1 MDTPFI
7 SSFNLT
13 DQNYHCRVGVVFDRL
28 TDKLT
33 RRSGTMD
40 AREEDELT
48 IQIPPHDG
56 SQTERTRG
64 TFGGRQRW
72 LSGNATDT
80 KVALDSKAMESMV
93 SPRRGLHKMKVSAPS
108 VQPYL
113 SSLGIS
119 VGDESQIV
127 EKEVDEIAGLRREHD
142 AVKNINWRKEQEIKK
157 LEEEVENMTMTL
169 HGRMADN
176 SQIKS
181 QMANIENKSALYESK
196 LEEEYKDRGVYNHMI
211 QRLTREA
218 LDAKKATIAKEK
230 TLQALQQE
238 LSSAMTGLLAARQ
251 EKSAAESAY
260 KTLYTDW
267 WEKKQANIR
276 ALDDLQHA
284 VEQTR
289 LKSDILEAREVS
301 RKNNVQAA
309 LGQLKQKESRRLR
322 RESSAQMTH
331 FSEIQEELS
340 DTDRKLMSVEAE
352 LKQIIEAAGT
362 NDVDKIIAKYV
373 GREDTLR
380 ALKEE
385 HTISDARMRK
395 LRDRHKQLNESLSHL
410 RSAAANSRTIYQEMD
425 QTSERLKE
433 TEKEAAVLADKC
445 NRANV
450 LMDAFR
456 ACMLKCLTKL
466 STVHGS
472 LDYDDQHELSRAM
485 ETPTAD
491 LLHIMEQKLN
501 RVLDVINREK
511 AERELHRSETTTN
524 PNSSGSGSVL
534 TGGAPTTDDKP
545 GVHQSSVRAPAS
557 SETEEHFILRMA
569 STTASPANV
578 RVRPKSRSSVVRSS
592 FLLLPPGEEP
602 KVSSVRRA
610 GHTTAHDGTYHNDEF
625 EDSNTA
631 PVDLADDETVI
642 DRHMRKKLVG
652 LIVNRGKRGKKSSTQ
667 PQTSPQH

>member
-1 MDTPFI
+1 MF
-7 SSFNLT
+7 L
-13 DQNYHCRVGVVFDRL
+13 Q
-28 TDKLT
+28 
-33 RRSGTMD
+33 
-40 AREEDELT
+40 
-48 IQIPPHDG
+48 
-56 SQTERTRG
+56 
-64 TFGGRQRW
+64 
-72 LSGNATDT
+72 
-80 KVALDSKAMESMV
+80 
-93 SPRRGLHKMKVSAPS
+93 
-108 VQPYL
+108 
-113 SSLGIS
+113 
-119 VGDESQIV
+119 
-127 EKEVDEIAGLRREHD
+127 
-142 AVKNINWRKEQEIKK
+142 
-157 LEEEVENMTMTL
+157 
-169 HGRMADN
+169 
-176 SQIKS
+176 
-181 QMANIENKSALYESK
+181 LYESK
-196 LEEEYKDRGVYNHMI
+196 LEEELTDRGVYNHMI
-211 QRLTREA
+211 QRLSREA
-218 LDAKKATIAKEK
+218 LEAKKATLAKEK
-230 TLQALQQE
+230 ALQALRQE
-238 LSSAMTGLLAARQ
+238 LTCAMTGLLAVRQ

-260 KTLYTDW
+260 KQLYTEW

-301 RKNNVQAA
+301 RKKNVQAA

-340 DTDRKLMSVEAE
+340 DTDRKLMRVEAE

-362 NDVDKIIAKYV
+362 NDVDKIISKYV
-373 GREDTLR
+373 GREETLR

-385 HTISDARMRK
+385 HTVSDARMRK
-395 LRDRHKQLNESLSHL
+395 LRERHKQLNETLSHL

-433 TEKEAAVLADKC
+433 TEKEAALLADKC

-456 ACMLKCLTKL
+456 ACMLKCLAKL

-485 ETPTAD
+485 ETPTPD
-491 LLHIMEQKLN
+491 LLHLMEQKLN

-511 AERELHRSETTTN
+511 AERELHRSETT
-524 PNSSGSGSVL
+524 PNSNGSGSGSVL
-534 TGGAPTTDDKP
+534 LGGAPTIDDKP
-545 GVHQSSVRAPAS
+545 GVHQSSVRAPAP

-592 FLLLPPGEEP
+592 FLGPPPEEL
-602 KVSSVRRA
+602 KISSTRRA
-610 GHTTAHDGTYHNDEF
+610 NHTSVHDVVSGGGTHNNDEAEDGTNGGA
-625 EDSNTA
+625 TV
-631 PVDLADDETVI
+631 VDLGDDETVI

-652 LIVNRGKRGKKSSTQ
+652 LIVNRGKRGKKPSAQ
-667 PQTSPQH
+667 PQTSPLH

>member
-1 MDTPFI
+1 
-7 SSFNLT
+7 
-13 DQNYHCRVGVVFDRL
+13 
-28 TDKLT
+28 
-33 RRSGTMD
+33 
-40 AREEDELT
+40 
-48 IQIPPHDG
+48 
-56 SQTERTRG
+56 
-64 TFGGRQRW
+64 
-72 LSGNATDT
+72 
-80 KVALDSKAMESMV
+80 
-93 SPRRGLHKMKVSAPS
+93 
-108 VQPYL
+108 
-113 SSLGIS
+113 
-119 VGDESQIV
+119 
-127 EKEVDEIAGLRREHD
+127 
-142 AVKNINWRKEQEIKK
+142 
-157 LEEEVENMTMTL
+157 MTMTL
-169 HGRMADN
+169 HGRVADN
-176 SQIKS
+176 SQTKS
-181 QMANIENKSALYESK
+181 QMANIENKSTLYESK
-196 LEEEYKDRGVYNHMI
+196 LEEELNDRGVYNHMI

-218 LDAKKATIAKEK
+218 LDAKKATLAKEK
-230 TLQALQQE
+230 ALQALRQE
-238 LSSAMTGLLAARQ
+238 LSSAMAGLLAVRQ
-251 EKSAAESAY
+251 EKSAAESSY
-260 KTLYTDW
+260 KQLYADW

-301 RKNNVQAA
+301 RKKNVQAA

-340 DTDRKLMSVEAE
+340 DTDRKLMRVEAE

-373 GREDTLR
+373 GREETLR

-385 HTISDARMRK
+385 HTVSDARMRK
-395 LRDRHKQLNESLSHL
+395 LRERHKQLNETLSHL
-410 RSAAANSRTIYQEMD
+410 RSAATNSRTIYQEMD

-433 TEKEAAVLADKC
+433 TEKEAALLADKC

-485 ETPTAD
+485 ETPTPD

-524 PNSSGSGSVL
+524 SNGSGSGSALV
-534 TGGAPTTDDKP
+534 GGAPTTDERS
-545 GVHQSSVRAPAS
+545 GIHQSSVRAPAP

-592 FLLLPPGEEP
+592 FLGLSPGDEP

-610 GHTTAHDGTYHNDEF
+610 GHTSMHDVVGGGVYNEEA
-625 EDSNTA
+625 EDGNNTGSVA
-631 PVDLADDETVI
+631 VDLADDETVI

-652 LIVNRGKRGKKSSTQ
+652 LIVNRGKRGKKPSTQ
-667 PQTSPQH
+667 SQTNPLH

>member
-1 MDTPFI
+1 MTPSRMQTGARSKRSRF
-7 SSFNLT
+7 
-13 DQNYHCRVGVVFDRL
+13 VE
-28 TDKLT
+28 DKDCCLF
-33 RRSGTMD
+33 S
-40 AREEDELT
+40 
-48 IQIPPHDG
+48 
-56 SQTERTRG
+56 
-64 TFGGRQRW
+64 
-72 LSGNATDT
+72 
-80 KVALDSKAMESMV
+80 
-93 SPRRGLHKMKVSAPS
+93 
-108 VQPYL
+108 L
-113 SSLGIS
+113 SSLM
-119 VGDESQIV
+119 VCLWYDTQ
-127 EKEVDEIAGLRREHD
+127 
-142 AVKNINWRKEQEIKK
+142 K

-169 HGRMADN
+169 HGRLADN
-176 SQIKS
+176 SHTKS
-181 QMANIENKSALYESK
+181 QMANIENKSAVRYATSCFSCFVRNLHKLYLLQLYESK
-196 LEEEYKDRGVYNHMI
+196 LEEELTDRGVYNHMI
-211 QRLTREA
+211 HRLTREA
-218 LDAKKATIAKEK
+218 LEAKKATLVKEK
-230 TLQALQQE
+230 ALQALRQE
-238 LSSAMTGLLAARQ
+238 LSSAMAGLLAVRQ
-251 EKSAAESAY
+251 EKSAAESSY
-260 KTLYTDW
+260 KQLYTDW

-301 RKNNVQAA
+301 RKKNVQAA
-309 LGQLKQKESRRLR
+309 LGQLKQKETRRLR

-340 DTDRKLMSVEAE
+340 DTDRKLMRVEAE

-373 GREDTLR
+373 GREETLR

-385 HTISDARMRK
+385 HTVSDARMRK
-395 LRDRHKQLNESLSHL
+395 LRERHKQLNETLSHL

-485 ETPTAD
+485 ETPTTD
-491 LLHIMEQKLN
+491 LLHLMEQKLN

-524 PNSSGSGSVL
+524 ANGSGSGSAL
-534 TGGAPTTDDKP
+534 NGGAPTSDDKP
-545 GVHQSSVRAPAS
+545 GITQSSVRAPAP

-592 FLLLPPGEEP
+592 FLGPPPGDEH
-602 KVSSVRRA
+602 KVASKRA
-610 GHTTAHDGTYHNDEF
+610 NHASAHDVVSGGGIYNSDEAGDGT
-625 EDSNTA
+625 NTGA
-631 PVDLADDETVI
+631 TTVDLADDETVI

-652 LIVNRGKRGKKSSTQ
+652 LIVNRGKRGKKSSA
-667 PQTSPQH
+667 PQTSPLH

>member
-1 MDTPFI
+1 MDT
-7 SSFNLT
+7 
-13 DQNYHCRVGVVFDRL
+13 
-28 TDKLT
+28 
-33 RRSGTMD
+33 
-40 AREEDELT
+40 REEDELT

-56 SQTERTRG
+56 AQTKRTRG

-72 LSGNATDT
+72 LADT
-80 KVALDSKAMESMV
+80 KMSDTKAAESML
-93 SPRRGLHKMKVSAPS
+93 SPRRGLSKTKVTAPS

-113 SSLGIS
+113 SSLGIM

-127 EKEVDEIAGLRREHD
+127 EKEVDEVSSLRREHD
-142 AVKNINWRKEQEIKK
+142 AIKNVNWRKEQLIKK
-157 LEEEVENMTMTL
+157 IEEEIENLTMTL
-169 HGRMADN
+169 HGRKADN
-176 SQIKS
+176 LLAKA
-181 QMANIENKSALYESK
+181 QMTNIENKSALYESK
-196 LEEEYKDRGVYNHMI
+196 LDEELRDRGVYNHMI
-211 QRLTREA
+211 QRLSREA
-218 LDAKKATIAKEK
+218 LDAKKATLAKEK
-230 TLQALQQE
+230 SLQSLRQE
-238 LSSAMTGLLAARQ
+238 LSTAMTGLLAVRQ
-251 EKSAAESAY
+251 EKSIAESSY
-260 KTLYTDW
+260 KQLYTEW
-267 WEKKQANIR
+267 WDKKQANIR

-301 RKNNVQAA
+301 RKKSVQAA
-309 LGQLKQKESRRLR
+309 LGQLKQKETRRLR

-340 DTDRKLMSVEAE
+340 DTDRKLMRVEAE

-373 GREDTLR
+373 GREETMR

-385 HTISDARMRK
+385 HTVSDARMRK
-395 LRDRHKQLNESLSHL
+395 LRERHKQLNETLSHL

-485 ETPTAD
+485 ETPTPD
-491 LLHIMEQKLN
+491 LLHLMEQKLN

-524 PNSSGSGSVL
+524 ANGSNSGSALV
-534 TGGAPTTDDKP
+534 GGAPTTDDKP

-592 FLLLPPGEEP
+592 FLGPTPEDEP
-602 KVSSVRRA
+602 KVATARRVVHTSV
-610 GHTTAHDGTYHNDEF
+610 HDLGMYDDA
-625 EDSNTA
+625 EDSVNA
-631 PVDLADDETVI
+631 GGAAVDLADDETVI

-652 LIVNRGKRGKKSSTQ
+652 LIVNRGKRGKKSSNQ

>member
-1 MDTPFI
+1 
-7 SSFNLT
+7 
-13 DQNYHCRVGVVFDRL
+13 
-28 TDKLT
+28 
-33 RRSGTMD
+33 MD

-127 EKEVDEIAGLRREHD
+127 EKEVDEIAGLRR
-142 AVKNINWRKEQEIKK
+142 K

-501 RVLDVINREK
+501 RVLDFGFRL
-511 AERELHRSETTTN
+511 RTHWWR
-524 PNSSGSGSVL
+524 
-534 TGGAPTTDDKP
+534 PTTDDKP

-625 EDSNTA
+625 EDSNAA

>member
-1 MDTPFI
+1 M
-7 SSFNLT
+7 L
-13 DQNYHCRVGVVFDRL
+13 
-28 TDKLT
+28 
-33 RRSGTMD
+33 
-40 AREEDELT
+40 
-48 IQIPPHDG
+48 
-56 SQTERTRG
+56 
-64 TFGGRQRW
+64 
-72 LSGNATDT
+72 
-80 KVALDSKAMESMV
+80 
-93 SPRRGLHKMKVSAPS
+93 SPRRGLNKMKVTAPS

-113 SSLGIS
+113 SSMGIT

-127 EKEVDEIAGLRREHD
+127 EKEVDEVASLRREHD
-142 AVKNINWRKEQEIKK
+142 LVKNANSRKEQEIKK

-176 SQIKS
+176 SQAKS
-181 QMANIENKSALYESK
+181 QMTNIENKSTLYESK
-196 LEEEYKDRGVYNHMI
+196 LEEELTDRGVYNHMI

-218 LDAKKATIAKEK
+218 LDAKKATVSKEN
-230 TLQALQQE
+230 ALE
-238 LSSAMTGLLAARQ
+238 SLRHDLASAMYGLLAVRQ

-260 KTLYTDW
+260 KALYADW
-267 WEKKQANIR
+267 WEKKQTNIR
-276 ALDDLQHA
+276 ALDDLHHA
-284 VEQTR
+284 VAQTR

-301 RKNNVQAA
+301 RKKNVQAA
-309 LGQLKQKESRRLR
+309 LGQLKQKETRRLR

-340 DTDRKLMSVEAE
+340 DTDRKLIRVEAE

-362 NDVDKIIAKYV
+362 NDVDKIISKYV
-373 GREDTLR
+373 GREETLR

-385 HTISDARMRK
+385 HMVSDARMRK
-395 LRDRHKQLNESLSHL
+395 LRDRHKQLNEMLSHL

-485 ETPTAD
+485 ETPTPD
-491 LLHIMEQKLN
+491 LLHLMEQKLN

-524 PNSSGSGSVL
+524 PNGSGSGSGSAL
-534 TGGAPTTDDKP
+534 NGGAPTTDDKP
-545 GVHQSSVRAPAS
+545 GINQSSVRAPAP

-592 FLLLPPGEEP
+592 FLGPPPGDEP
-602 KVSSVRRA
+602 KTSSPRRA
-610 GHTTAHDGTYHNDEF
+610 NHTATYDFMGGGGDEAEDGSNPGATA
-625 EDSNTA
+625 
-631 PVDLADDETVI
+631 VDMAEDETVI

-667 PQTSPQH
+667 PPTSQLH

>member
-1 MDTPFI
+1 M
-7 SSFNLT
+7 
-13 DQNYHCRVGVVFDRL
+13 
-28 TDKLT
+28 
-33 RRSGTMD
+33 
-40 AREEDELT
+40 
-48 IQIPPHDG
+48 
-56 SQTERTRG
+56 
-64 TFGGRQRW
+64 
-72 LSGNATDT
+72 
-80 KVALDSKAMESMV
+80 
-93 SPRRGLHKMKVSAPS
+93 
-108 VQPYL
+108 
-113 SSLGIS
+113 
-119 VGDESQIV
+119 
-127 EKEVDEIAGLRREHD
+127 
-142 AVKNINWRKEQEIKK
+142 
-157 LEEEVENMTMTL
+157 
-169 HGRMADN
+169 
-176 SQIKS
+176 
-181 QMANIENKSALYESK
+181 
-196 LEEEYKDRGVYNHMI
+196 YNHMI
-211 QRLTREA
+211 QRLSREA
-218 LDAKKATIAKEK
+218 LDAKKATLAKEK
-230 TLQALQQE
+230 ALQSLQQE

-251 EKSAAESAY
+251 EKSAAESGH
-260 KTLYTDW
+260 KKLYTEW

-301 RKNNVQAA
+301 RKNNVQTA

-331 FSEIQEELS
+331 FFEIQEELS
-340 DTDRKLMSVEAE
+340 DTDRKLISVEAE
-352 LKQIIEAAGT
+352 LKHIIEAAGT
-362 NDVDKIIAKYV
+362 NEVDKIIAKYV
-373 GREDTLR
+373 GRDDTLR

-395 LRDRHKQLNESLSHL
+395 LRERHKQLNESLSHL

-425 QTSERLKE
+425 QTSDRLKE

-472 LDYDDQHELSRAM
+472 LDYDDQHELSRAI
-485 ETPTAD
+485 ETPTPD
-491 LLHIMEQKLN
+491 LLHIIEQKLN

-545 GVHQSSVRAPAS
+545 GVHQNSVRAPAS
-557 SETEEHFILRMA
+557 SETEMHFILRMA

-592 FLLLPPGEEP
+592 LLLLPGEEP

-610 GHTTAHDGTYHNDEF
+610 GHTSGHDDTYNNDEAG
-625 EDSNTA
+625 DITNA
-631 PVDLADDETVI
+631 GAAGDLADEETVI
-642 DRHMRKKLVG
+642 DRQMRKKLVG
-652 LIVNRGKRGKKSSTQ
+652 LIVNRGKRGKKSSNQ

>member
-1 MDTPFI
+1 MD
-7 SSFNLT
+7 
-13 DQNYHCRVGVVFDRL
+13 G
-28 TDKLT
+28 
-33 RRSGTMD
+33 
-40 AREEDELT
+40 REEDELT

-72 LSGNATDT
+72 LSGTGPDT
-80 KVALDSKAMESMV
+80 KAGSDAKATESML
-93 SPRRGLHKMKVSAPS
+93 SPRRGLTKMKVTAPS

-113 SSLGIS
+113 SSLGIL
-119 VGDESQIV
+119 VGDETHIV
-127 EKEVDEIAGLRREHD
+127 EKEVDEVASLRREHD
-142 AVKNINWRKEQEIKK
+142 MIKNANWRKEQEIRK
-157 LEEEVENMTMTL
+157 LEEDVENMTMTL

-176 SQIKS
+176 SQTKS
-181 QMANIENKSALYESK
+181 QMSNIENKSTLYESK
-196 LEEEYKDRGVYNHMI
+196 LEEELTDRGVYNHMI
-211 QRLTREA
+211 QRLAREA
-218 LDAKKATIAKEK
+218 LEAKKATLAKEK
-230 TLQALQQE
+230 TLQALRVE
-238 LSSAMTGLLAARQ
+238 LSSAMAGLLAVRQ
-251 EKSAAESAY
+251 EKSAAESSY
-260 KTLYTDW
+260 KQLYTDW

-276 ALDDLQHA
+276 GLDDLQHA

-301 RKNNVQAA
+301 RKKNVQAA

-340 DTDRKLMSVEAE
+340 DTDRKLMRVEAE

-373 GREDTLR
+373 GREETLR

-385 HTISDARMRK
+385 HTVSDARMRK
-395 LRDRHKQLNESLSHL
+395 LRERHKQLNESLSHL

-445 NRANV
+445 NRSNV

-485 ETPTAD
+485 ETPTPD
-491 LLHIMEQKLN
+491 LLHLMEQKLN

-524 PNSSGSGSVL
+524 SNGSGSGSAL
-534 TGGAPTTDDKP
+534 SGGAPTTDDKP
-545 GVHQSSVRAPAS
+545 GVAQSSVRAPAP

-592 FLLLPPGEEP
+592 FLGPPPGDEH
-602 KVSSVRRA
+602 KTSSARRA
-610 GHTTAHDGTYHNDEF
+610 GHTSAHDVVSGGGIYNNDEAD
-625 EDSNTA
+625 DSTNA
-631 PVDLADDETVI
+631 GASADVAEDETVI

-652 LIVNRGKRGKKSSTQ
+652 LIVNRGRRGKKAPAL
-667 PQTSPQH
+667 PQTSPLH

>member
-1 MDTPFI
+1 MDT
-7 SSFNLT
+7 
-13 DQNYHCRVGVVFDRL
+13 
-28 TDKLT
+28 
-33 RRSGTMD
+33 
-40 AREEDELT
+40 REEDELT

-72 LSGNATDT
+72 LSGTGADT
-80 KVALDSKAMESMV
+80 KMSDVKATESML
-93 SPRRGLHKMKVSAPS
+93 SPRRGFTKMKVTAPS

-113 SSLGIS
+113 SSLGIM

-127 EKEVDEIAGLRREHD
+127 EKEVDEVASLRREYD
-142 AVKNINWRKEQEIKK
+142 AIKNVNWRKEQEIKK
-157 LEEEVENMTMTL
+157 IEEEIENMAMTL
-169 HGRMADN
+169 HGRKADN
-176 SQIKS
+176 SQAKS
-181 QMANIENKSALYESK
+181 QMINIENKSALYESK
-196 LEEEYKDRGVYNHMI
+196 LGEELTDRGVYNHMI
-211 QRLTREA
+211 QRLSREA
-218 LDAKKATIAKEK
+218 LDAKKATLAKEK
-230 TLQALQQE
+230 ALQTLRQE
-238 LSSAMTGLLAARQ
+238 LSSATTGLLAVRQ
-251 EKSAAESAY
+251 EKSIAESAY
-260 KTLYTDW
+260 KQLYTEW

-301 RKNNVQAA
+301 RKKNVQAA
-309 LGQLKQKESRRLR
+309 LGQLKQKETRRLR

-340 DTDRKLMSVEAE
+340 DTDRKLMRVEAE

-373 GREDTLR
+373 GREETMR

-385 HTISDARMRK
+385 HTVSDARMRK
-395 LRDRHKQLNESLSHL
+395 LREHHKQLNETLSHL

-485 ETPTAD
+485 ETPTPD
-491 LLHIMEQKLN
+491 LLHHMEQKLN

-524 PNSSGSGSVL
+524 SNGSGSGSALV
-534 TGGAPTTDDKP
+534 GGAPTTDDKP

-578 RVRPKSRSSVVRSS
+578 RVRPKSRSSVRSS
-592 FLLLPPGEEP
+592 LLGPPLGDEP
-602 KVSSVRRA
+602 KIASARRP
-610 GHTTAHDGTYHNDEF
+610 GHTSVHDVVSGSGTYNNEEVEDGT
-625 EDSNTA
+625 NTGA
-631 PVDLADDETVI
+631 TPIDLADDETVI

-652 LIVNRGKRGKKSSTQ
+652 LIVNRGKRGKKSLTQ
-667 PQTSPQH
+667 SQTSPQH

>member
-1 MDTPFI
+1 
-7 SSFNLT
+7 
-13 DQNYHCRVGVVFDRL
+13 
-28 TDKLT
+28 
-33 RRSGTMD
+33 MD

-72 LSGNATDT
+72 LSGSAA
-80 KVALDSKAMESMV
+80 VDSKAAADAKATESML
-93 SPRRGLHKMKVSAPS
+93 SPRRVLSKMKVTAPS

-113 SSLGIS
+113 SSMGIL
-119 VGDESQIV
+119 VGEETHIV
-127 EKEVDEIAGLRREHD
+127 EKEIDEVASLRR
-142 AVKNINWRKEQEIKK
+142 
-157 LEEEVENMTMTL
+157 EVENMTMTL
-169 HGRMADN
+169 HGRVADN
-176 SQIKS
+176 SQTKS
-181 QMANIENKSALYESK
+181 QMTNIENKSALA
-196 LEEEYKDRGVYNHMI
+196 DRGVYNHMI
-211 QRLTREA
+211 QRLAREA
-218 LDAKKATIAKEK
+218 LGAKKTTLAKEK
-230 TLQALQQE
+230 ALQALQHE
-238 LSSAMTGLLAARQ
+238 LASAMAGLLAVRQ
-251 EKSAAESAY
+251 EKSASENSYKELYAE
-260 KTLYTDW
+260 W

-276 ALDDLQHA
+276 ALDDLQQA

-301 RKNNVQAA
+301 RKKNVQAV
-309 LGQLKQKESRRLR
+309 LGELKQKESRRLR

-340 DTDRKLMSVEAE
+340 DTDRKLLRVEAE
-352 LKQIIEAAGT
+352 LKQIVEAAGT
-362 NDVDKIIAKYV
+362 SDVDKIISKFV
-373 GREDTLR
+373 GREETLH

-385 HTISDARMRK
+385 HTVSDARMRK
-395 LRDRHKQLNESLSHL
+395 LRERHKQLNESLGHL

-433 TEKEAAVLADKC
+433 TEKEAAALADKC

-466 STVHGS
+466 STVYGS
-472 LDYDDQHELSRAM
+472 LDYDDHHELSRAM
-485 ETPTAD
+485 ETPTPD

-511 AERELHRSETTTN
+511 AERELHRSEASTTN
-524 PNSSGSGSVL
+524 SNGSASVSGSTL
-534 TGGAPTTDDKP
+534 NGGAPTTDDKA
-545 GVHQSSVRAPAS
+545 GVTHVRAPAP

-592 FLLLPPGEEP
+592 FLGPPPGDEP
-602 KVSSVRRA
+602 KASAGRRA
-610 GHTTAHDGTYHNDEF
+610 GHTVTHDVVSGGGIYNNEES
-625 EDSNTA
+625 EDGAGGGIFS
-631 PVDLADDETVI
+631 ADPTEDDTVI

-652 LIVNRGKRGKKSSTQ
+652 LIVNRGKRGKKTATP
-667 PQTSPQH
+667 PQATPQY

>member
-1 MDTPFI
+1 
-7 SSFNLT
+7 
-13 DQNYHCRVGVVFDRL
+13 
-28 TDKLT
+28 
-33 RRSGTMD
+33 
-40 AREEDELT
+40 
-48 IQIPPHDG
+48 
-56 SQTERTRG
+56 
-64 TFGGRQRW
+64 
-72 LSGNATDT
+72 
-80 KVALDSKAMESMV
+80 
-93 SPRRGLHKMKVSAPS
+93 
-108 VQPYL
+108 
-113 SSLGIS
+113 
-119 VGDESQIV
+119 
-127 EKEVDEIAGLRREHD
+127 
-142 AVKNINWRKEQEIKK
+142 
-157 LEEEVENMTMTL
+157 
-169 HGRMADN
+169 
-176 SQIKS
+176 
-181 QMANIENKSALYESK
+181 
-196 LEEEYKDRGVYNHMI
+196 MI

-218 LDAKKATIAKEK
+218 LDAKKATLAKEK
-230 TLQALQQE
+230 GLQALRHD
-238 LSSAMTGLLAARQ
+238 LTSAMTGLLAVRQ
-251 EKSAAESAY
+251 EKSAAESTY

-301 RKNNVQAA
+301 RKKNVQAA
-309 LGQLKQKESRRLR
+309 LGQMKQKETRRLR

-340 DTDRKLMSVEAE
+340 DTDRKLMRVEAE

-362 NDVDKIIAKYV
+362 NDVDKIISKYV
-373 GREDTLR
+373 GREETFR

-385 HTISDARMRK
+385 HMVSDARMRK
-395 LRDRHKQLNESLSHL
+395 LRERHKQLNETLGHL

-433 TEKEAAVLADKC
+433 TEKEAALLADRC

-485 ETPTAD
+485 ETPTPD
-491 LLHIMEQKLN
+491 LLHLMEQKLN

-524 PNSSGSGSVL
+524 ANGSGSGSGSAL
-534 TGGAPTTDDKP
+534 NGGAPTTDDKP
-545 GVHQSSVRAPAS
+545 GVAQSSVRAPAP

-592 FLLLPPGEEP
+592 FLGPPPAEDH
-602 KVSSVRRA
+602 KVSSSRRVN
-610 GHTTAHDGTYHNDEF
+610 HTSAHDVVSGGGIYSNDEA
-625 EDSNTA
+625 EDGNTA
-631 PVDLADDETVI
+631 AIADLADDETVI

-652 LIVNRGKRGKKSSTQ
+652 LIVNRGKRGKKASQ
-667 PQTSPQH
+667 PPTSPLH

>member
-1 MDTPFI
+1 
-7 SSFNLT
+7 
-13 DQNYHCRVGVVFDRL
+13 
-28 TDKLT
+28 
-33 RRSGTMD
+33 
-40 AREEDELT
+40 
-48 IQIPPHDG
+48 
-56 SQTERTRG
+56 
-64 TFGGRQRW
+64 
-72 LSGNATDT
+72 
-80 KVALDSKAMESMV
+80 VAL
-93 SPRRGLHKMKVSAPS
+93 
-108 VQPYL
+108 L
-113 SSLGIS
+113 SFF
-119 VGDESQIV
+119 Q
-127 EKEVDEIAGLRREHD
+127 
-142 AVKNINWRKEQEIKK
+142 
-157 LEEEVENMTMTL
+157 
-169 HGRMADN
+169 
-176 SQIKS
+176 
-181 QMANIENKSALYESK
+181 LYESK
-196 LEEEYKDRGVYNHMI
+196 LDEELTDRGVYNHMI
-211 QRLTREA
+211 QRLAREA
-218 LDAKKATIAKEK
+218 LEAKKATLAKEK
-230 TLQALQQE
+230 ALQALRQE
-238 LSSAMTGLLAARQ
+238 LSSAMAGLLAVRQ
-251 EKSAAESAY
+251 EKSASESTY
-260 KTLYTDW
+260 KQLYTDW

-301 RKNNVQAA
+301 RKKNVQAA

-340 DTDRKLMSVEAE
+340 DTDRKLMRVEAE

-373 GREDTLR
+373 SREETLR

-385 HTISDARMRK
+385 HTVSDTRMRK
-395 LRDRHKQLNESLSHL
+395 LRERHKQLNETLGQL

-456 ACMLKCLTKL
+456 ACMLKCLSKL

-485 ETPTAD
+485 ETPTPD
-491 LLHIMEQKLN
+491 LLHLMEQKLN
-501 RVLDVINREK
+501 RVLDVINRER

-524 PNSSGSGSVL
+524 ANGSGSGSAL
-534 TGGAPTTDDKP
+534 NGGAPTTDEKP
-545 GVHQSSVRAPAS
+545 GVTQSSVRAPAP

-592 FLLLPPGEEP
+592 FLGPPPEEP
-602 KVSSVRRA
+602 KMSSTRRA
-610 GHTTAHDGTYHNDEF
+610 GHTSVHDVVSGGGIYNSDEVEDGTN
-625 EDSNTA
+625 NGA
-631 PVDLADDETVI
+631 AAVDLADDETVI

-652 LIVNRGKRGKKSSTQ
+652 LIVNRGKRGKKAPAQ
-667 PQTSPQH
+667 PQTSPLH

>member
-1 MDTPFI
+1 MDP
-7 SSFNLT
+7 
-13 DQNYHCRVGVVFDRL
+13 
-28 TDKLT
+28 
-33 RRSGTMD
+33 
-40 AREEDELT
+40 REEDELT

-72 LSGNATDT
+72 LSGSGVDT
-80 KVALDSKAMESMV
+80 KMDLKPTESML
-93 SPRRGLHKMKVSAPS
+93 SPRRGINKMKVTAPS

-113 SSLGIS
+113 SSMGIV

-127 EKEVDEIAGLRREHD
+127 EKEVDEVASLRREHD
-142 AVKNINWRKEQEIKK
+142 LVKNANSRKEQEIKK

-176 SQIKS
+176 SQAKS
-181 QMANIENKSALYESK
+181 QMANIENKSTLYESK
-196 LEEEYKDRGVYNHMI
+196 LEEEMTDRGVYNHMI

-218 LDAKKATIAKEK
+218 LDAKKATVAKEK
-230 TLQALQQE
+230 TLESLRHD
-238 LSSAMTGLLAARQ
+238 LTSAMTALLAVRQ

-260 KTLYTDW
+260 KALYADW
-267 WEKKQANIR
+267 WEKKQTNIR
-276 ALDDLQHA
+276 ALDDLQQA
-284 VEQTR
+284 VDQTR

-301 RKNNVQAA
+301 RKKNVQAA
-309 LGQLKQKESRRLR
+309 LGQLKQKETRRLR

-340 DTDRKLMSVEAE
+340 DTDRKLIRVEAE

-362 NDVDKIIAKYV
+362 NDVDKIISKYV
-373 GREDTLR
+373 GREETLR

-385 HTISDARMRK
+385 HLVSDARMRK
-395 LRDRHKQLNESLSHL
+395 LRDRHKQLNETLGHL

-485 ETPTAD
+485 ETPTPD
-491 LLHIMEQKLN
+491 LLHLMEQKLN

-524 PNSSGSGSVL
+524 ATTSGSGSGSVL
-534 TGGAPTTDDKP
+534 NGGAPPTDDKP
-545 GVHQSSVRAPAS
+545 SINQSSVRAPAP

-592 FLLLPPGEEP
+592 FLGLPPGDEP
-602 KVSSVRRA
+602 KISSPRRA
-610 GHTTAHDGTYHNDEF
+610 NHTAAYDVMGSGGDEVEDGSNPGTTA
-625 EDSNTA
+625 
-631 PVDLADDETVI
+631 VDMADDETVI
-642 DRHMRKKLVG
+642 DRQMRKKLVG
-652 LIVNRGKRGKKSSTQ
+652 LIVNRVCPSRAARLQ
-667 PQTSPQH
+667 

>member
-1 MDTPFI
+1 MD
-7 SSFNLT
+7 
-13 DQNYHCRVGVVFDRL
+13 G
-28 TDKLT
+28 
-33 RRSGTMD
+33 
-40 AREEDELT
+40 REEDELT

-56 SQTERTRG
+56 SQTERTKG

-72 LSGNATDT
+72 LSGTDT
-80 KVALDSKAMESMV
+80 KASDAKATESML
-93 SPRRGLHKMKVSAPS
+93 SPRRGLNKMKVTAPS

-119 VGDESQIV
+119 VGDETHIV
-127 EKEVDEIAGLRREHD
+127 EKEVDEVASLRREHD
-142 AVKNINWRKEQEIKK
+142 AVKNLNWRKEQEIKK

-169 HGRMADN
+169 HGRVADN
-176 SQIKS
+176 SQTKS

-196 LEEEYKDRGVYNHMI
+196 LEEELKDRGVYNHMI

-218 LDAKKATIAKEK
+218 LDAKKATLAKEK
-230 TLQALQQE
+230 TLQALRQE
-238 LSSAMTGLLAARQ
+238 LSSAMAGLLAVRQ
-251 EKSAAESAY
+251 EKSAAESSY
-260 KTLYTDW
+260 KQLYTDW

-301 RKNNVQAA
+301 RKKNVQAA

-340 DTDRKLMSVEAE
+340 DTDRKLMRVEAE

-362 NDVDKIIAKYV
+362 NDVDKIIVKYV
-373 GREDTLR
+373 GREETLR

-385 HTISDARMRK
+385 HTVSDARMRK
-395 LRDRHKQLNESLSHL
+395 LRERHKQLNETLSHL

-433 TEKEAAVLADKC
+433 TEKEAALLADKC

-485 ETPTAD
+485 ETPTPD

-511 AERELHRSETTTN
+511 AERELHRSETTN
-524 PNSSGSGSVL
+524 NSNGSGSGSAL
-534 TGGAPTTDDKP
+534 IGGAPTTDDKP
-545 GVHQSSVRAPAS
+545 GIHQSSVRAPAP

-592 FLLLPPGEEP
+592 FLGPPPGDEP
-602 KVSSVRRA
+602 RASSVRRA
-610 GHTTAHDGTYHNDEF
+610 GYTSVHDVVSGGIYNNDEA
-625 EDSNTA
+625 EDGNNAGAAT
-631 PVDLADDETVI
+631 DLADDETVI

-652 LIVNRGKRGKKSSTQ
+652 LIVNRGKRGKKPSTQ
-667 PQTSPQH
+667 PQTNPLH

>member
-1 MDTPFI
+1 MD
-7 SSFNLT
+7 
-13 DQNYHCRVGVVFDRL
+13 G
-28 TDKLT
+28 
-33 RRSGTMD
+33 
-40 AREEDELT
+40 REEDELT

-72 LSGNATDT
+72 LSGTGPDT
-80 KVALDSKAMESMV
+80 KAGSDAKATESML
-93 SPRRGLHKMKVSAPS
+93 SPRRGLTKMKVTAPS

-113 SSLGIS
+113 SSLGIL
-119 VGDESQIV
+119 VGDETHIV
-127 EKEVDEIAGLRREHD
+127 EKEVDEVASLRR
-142 AVKNINWRKEQEIKK
+142 K
-157 LEEEVENMTMTL
+157 LEEDVENMTMTL

-176 SQIKS
+176 SQTKS
-181 QMANIENKSALYESK
+181 QMSNIENKSTLYESK
-196 LEEEYKDRGVYNHMI
+196 LEEELTDRGVYNHMI
-211 QRLTREA
+211 QRLAREA
-218 LDAKKATIAKEK
+218 LEAKKATLAKEK
-230 TLQALQQE
+230 TLQALRVE
-238 LSSAMTGLLAARQ
+238 LSSAMAGLLAVRQ
-251 EKSAAESAY
+251 EKSAAESSY
-260 KTLYTDW
+260 KQLYTDW

-276 ALDDLQHA
+276 GLDDLQHA

-301 RKNNVQAA
+301 RKKNVQAA

-340 DTDRKLMSVEAE
+340 DTDRKLMRVEAE

-373 GREDTLR
+373 GREETLR

-385 HTISDARMRK
+385 HTVSDARMRK
-395 LRDRHKQLNESLSHL
+395 LRERHKQLNESLSHL

-445 NRANV
+445 NRSNV

-485 ETPTAD
+485 ETPTPD
-491 LLHIMEQKLN
+491 LLHLMEQKLN

-524 PNSSGSGSVL
+524 SNGSGSGSAL
-534 TGGAPTTDDKP
+534 SGGAPTTDDKP
-545 GVHQSSVRAPAS
+545 GVAQSSVRAPAP

-592 FLLLPPGEEP
+592 FLGPPPGDEH
-602 KVSSVRRA
+602 KTSSARRA
-610 GHTTAHDGTYHNDEF
+610 GHTSAHDVVSGGGIYNNDEAD
-625 EDSNTA
+625 DSTNA
-631 PVDLADDETVI
+631 GASADVAEDETVI

-652 LIVNRGKRGKKSSTQ
+652 LIVNRGRRGKKAPAL
-667 PQTSPQH
+667 PQTSPLH